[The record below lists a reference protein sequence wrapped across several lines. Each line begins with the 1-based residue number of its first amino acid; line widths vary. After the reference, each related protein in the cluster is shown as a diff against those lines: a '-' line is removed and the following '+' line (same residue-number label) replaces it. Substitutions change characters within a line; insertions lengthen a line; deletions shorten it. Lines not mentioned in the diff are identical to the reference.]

1 MIKVNDIQDALLLED
16 LIQGVIRRADGCSK
30 EHVLIELD
38 MICTTL
44 QKNVTRIESEM
55 EIEAQC
61 EV

>member
-1 MIKVNDIQDALLLED
+1 MIKVNDIQDALILEN

>member
-1 MIKVNDIQDALLLED
+1 
-16 LIQGVIRRADGCSK
+16 
-30 EHVLIELD
+30 

>member
-1 MIKVNDIQDALLLED
+1 MIIVKDIQDALTLED

-44 QKNVTRIESEM
+44 KQNVTRIETQM
-55 EIEAQC
+55 EE

>member
-1 MIKVNDIQDALLLED
+1 MIKVNDIQDALLVED